1 MRHFAE
7 LLVLLVLAAA
17 STGAWAAE
25 QPSGFWTTPAIEGYG
40 KIHPLPQG
48 AFRPDPGQ
56 TYRIVF
62 GMTAA
67 AKSPQEINPAL
78 ERVARAV
85 NLYASAGVP
94 LSHLKFVAV
103 AYGPA
108 TYLAL
113 NDAQYKAAFGVD
125 NPNLPVIARLRK
137 AGVDVA
143 VCGQAVAEHDY
154 QYDWVDSSV
163 TVALSAITTITTLE
177 QRGYSLMPL

>member
-1 MRHFAE
+1 MRYFVE
-7 LLVLLVLAAA
+7 LLAIPILVATA
-17 STGAWAAE
+17 SSSWAAE
-25 QPSGFWTTPAIEGYG
+25 QPPGFWTTPAIEGYG

-48 AFRPDPGQ
+48 AYRPEPGQ
-56 TYRIVF
+56 SYRIVF
-62 GMTAA
+62 GMTMA

-94 LSHLKFVAV
+94 LNHLKFVAV

-108 TYLAL
+108 TSLAL

-137 AGVDVA
+137 AGVEVA